1 MQAVMDFGDLT
12 PREKIFRDGFSQYVP
27 PVSLPYVA
35 RYFGTR
41 QVRVKI
47 TASRRTK
54 YGDFRTSP
62 DNPVPLITIN
72 HDLNPFAFLITLIH
86 EAAHFECWQQYK
98 HRVKPHGKEW
108 KGYFK
113 EMMDPYLR
121 LGVFPSDV
129 ITALKSYLENP
140 AASGCSD
147 IALMKALRR
156 YDQNLKQ
163 VVHLEDLLENTLFKL
178 NDRIFKKGEKR
189 RKLYK
194 CKELKSQKDYL
205 VNPLC
210 EVVPV
215 TGE

>member
-1 MQAVMDFGDLT
+1 MQAVLDLGDLS

-27 PVSLPYVA
+27 QESLPYVA
-35 RYFGTR
+35 RYFGSR
-41 QVRVKI
+41 QLRVKI

-62 DNPVPLITIN
+62 DNPLPLITIN
-72 HDLNPFAFLITLIH
+72 HDLNPFAFLLTLIH
-86 EAAHFECWQQYK
+86 EAAHFECWQKYR

-108 KGYFK
+108 KWYFK
-113 EMMDPYLR
+113 DLMSPYLT
-121 LGVFPSDV
+121 LGVFPPDV
-129 ITALKSYLENP
+129 VKALKTYLENP

-147 IALMKALRR
+147 IALMKALKA
-156 YDQNLKQ
+156 YDNSPKH
-163 VVHLEDLLENTLFKL
+163 VVHLEDLPENSLFKL
-178 NDRIFKKGEKR
+178 NKRVFQKGEKR

-194 CKELKSQKDYL
+194 CKEIKSQKDYL

-215 TGE
+215 NKE